1 MIYYYKICLKI
12 IVKIKYQGG
21 IWMKKYLMPVLM
33 GVIFILT
40 GCSDDSAS
48 NESNIKE
55 MVSELSASNIVESAS
70 INDKT
75 LIVKDSGDENVYTLP
90 DDEFF
95 VSIAPYIS
103 YTHPCEFHSLTG
115 CQGELMNEEMDVKI
129 TDEDGEVHV
138 DEKLTTLENGFLDFW
153 LPRDKNYSLEINYD
167 GKTVESD
174 FSTFENNS
182 TCLTDLQLK

>member
-55 MVSELSASNIVESAS
+55 MVSELSDSNIVESAS

-75 LIVKDSGDENVYTLP
+75 LIVKDSGDEIVYTFY
-90 DDEFF
+90 DVVFF
-95 VSIAPYIS
+95 LSNARYIS
-103 YTHPCEFHSLTG
+103 Y
-115 CQGELMNEEMDVKI
+115 
-129 TDEDGEVHV
+129 
-138 DEKLTTLENGFLDFW
+138 
-153 LPRDKNYSLEINYD
+153 
-167 GKTVESD
+167 
-174 FSTFENNS
+174 
-182 TCLTDLQLK
+182 

>member
-55 MVSELSASNIVESAS
+55 MVSELSASNNVESAS

-75 LIVKDSGDENVYTLP
+75 LIVKDICAETIHYMYL
-90 DDEFF
+90 
-95 VSIAPYIS
+95 
-103 YTHPCEFHSLTG
+103 
-115 CQGELMNEEMDVKI
+115 
-129 TDEDGEVHV
+129 
-138 DEKLTTLENGFLDFW
+138 
-153 LPRDKNYSLEINYD
+153 
-167 GKTVESD
+167 KT
-174 FSTFENNS
+174 
-182 TCLTDLQLK
+182 K

>member
-1 MIYYYKICLKI
+1 
-12 IVKIKYQGG
+12 
-21 IWMKKYLMPVLM
+21 M

-90 DDEFF
+90 DDEFLYLLHHTSHIHILVNF
-95 VSIAPYIS
+95 IA
-103 YTHPCEFHSLTG
+103 
-115 CQGELMNEEMDVKI
+115 
-129 TDEDGEVHV
+129 
-138 DEKLTTLENGFLDFW
+138 
-153 LPRDKNYSLEINYD
+153 
-167 GKTVESD
+167 
-174 FSTFENNS
+174 
-182 TCLTDLQLK
+182 

>member
-1 MIYYYKICLKI
+1 MIYYYKIFLKI

-167 GKTVESD
+167 GKKVESN
-174 FSTFENNS
+174 FSTFENDS

>member
-1 MIYYYKICLKI
+1 MTYYYKICLKI

-33 GVIFILT
+33 GIIFILT

-103 YTHPCEFHSLTG
+103 NTHPCEFHSLTG

-167 GKTVESD
+167 GKKVESN
-174 FSTFENNS
+174 FSTFENDS